1 MRQNS
6 HCGCYI
12 ISKNKGS
19 EIMSVTI
26 KRKNDYIYAFIKGE
40 IDHHTAPEI
49 RETIDDALM
58 TSETAKILVL
68 DFGEVSFMDS
78 SGVGLVMGRYRY
90 AATLGKKIRVDKMDN
105 RNYKIMQMSGIEKI
119 AEINKKGEEN

>member
-49 RETIDDALM
+49 RETIDDALS
-58 TSETAKILVL
+58 TSESAKLLVL
-68 DFGEVSFMDS
+68 DFKEVSFMDS

-90 AATLGKKIRVDKMDN
+90 ATTLGKKIRVDNLDN
-105 RNYKIMQMSGIEKI
+105 RNYKIMQMSGIERI
-119 AEINKKGEEN
+119 AEINKKGEEK